1 MISFIKNLISGIV
14 NFFIGLLGGKKN
26 SGYYLELKEDGDEN
40 NLVSK
45 AKKAVETVTENTQKA
60 VETVTE
66 NTQKAVETA
75 TENTQQAVEAAK
87 SKTKKALKT
96 AKETVPAGSN
106 GKKDTKATTTIK
118 PSEVELVQTA
128 KGVKAQAAKKEKT
141 PTQNATPDQLKET
154 TFAPKYLTPTNSNG
168 RRRPG
173 ANMTSFLDMARQVK
187 TPN

>member
-14 NFFIGLLGGKKN
+14 NFFLGLFGGKKD
-26 SGYYLELKEDGDEN
+26 SGYYLELQEDGDEN
-40 NLVSK
+40 NLASK
-45 AKKAVETVTENTQKA
+45 AKKAVETAATNTQQA
-60 VETVTE
+60 V
-66 NTQKAVETA
+66 QAV
-75 TENTQQAVEAAK
+75 TENTQQAVEAVTEN
-87 SKTKKALKT
+87 TKKAVKSV
-96 AKETVPAGSN
+96 KETVPAASN
-106 GKKDTKATTTIK
+106 GKKDAATTIIK

-141 PTQNATPDQLKET
+141 PTPSAAPKQPEET

-173 ANMTSFLDMARQVK
+173 ANMNSFLDMARQVK